1 MTSQTTAQPTAT
13 GENQD
18 MAALIALVAGQRD
31 RAAFAGIFR
40 YFAPRVKAFLM
51 NRGLSV
57 QLADDLQQEVMLG
70 IWEKAHLY
78 KPEKAS
84 VSTWIFTIARYKH
97 IDRMRR
103 ADRKESKEVELE
115 DPDLTP
121 AETLIAD
128 DYLAEQQRKSEL
140 QATVARLPA
149 EQQTVIFLS
158 FNYGLT
164 HSEIAERLGLPLG
177 TVKSRIRRAFQRLR
191 EGLGELA

>member
-1 MTSQTTAQPTAT
+1 MALQTTSQPTAT

-31 RAAFAGIFR
+31 RAAFAGIFG

-57 QLADDLQQEVMLG
+57 QSADDVLQEVMLG
-70 IWEKAHLY
+70 VWEKAHLY
-78 KPEKAS
+78 KPEKAA

-103 ADRKESKEVELE
+103 VERKEGKEVELE
-115 DPDLTP
+115 DPDLSP
-121 AETLIAD
+121 AETMVAD
-128 DYLAEQQRKSEL
+128 DEVSQQQQQSEL
-140 QATVARLPA
+140 QTTVARLPA

-158 FNYGLT
+158 FNQGLT
-164 HSEIAERLGLPLG
+164 HSEIAEQLGLPLG

-191 EGLGELA
+191 EDLGELK